1 MADKKTVDKVKD
13 LLSGHVYG
21 PLKEAAE
28 KWLAE
33 ADEKYGDKFDELK
46 EKGSETLDK
55 LGEVAEKYS
64 DKSIEV
70 TEKLAKVSD
79 KISEGADKLS
89 EKAAPV
95 VDSLKQKAAPTIEE
109 LKGKAAPVV
118 DKVTENEFIKQLKAG
133 ISSLDEV
140 IETFSKPEMKEA
152 MGEEA
157 AAQIKAHAEAM
168 KAEGKTFCD
177 CPACT
182 KAREILKDLG
192 VDLEEPEVEAAAE
205 EPEVTEQF
213 ESLNQR
219 MTAAVYVYG
228 GFLSAENPA
237 LDAGMCFYAANFF
250 YWTQDA
256 ACCTILRG
264 RFQKTASEAVRVRYP
279 ASKIL
284 KPKEKSINEKQRSKS
299 SEDHSGRCYS
309 CPLRGSH
316 NGFCADILRP
326 GAGQNS

>member
-1 MADKKTVDKVKD
+1 MADKKTVDKVKE
-13 LLSGHVYG
+13 LLGGHVYA

-46 EKGSETLDK
+46 EKGGDAWDKIGEFADKCSEK
-55 LGEVAEKYS
+55 N
-64 DKSIEV
+64 IEV
-70 TEKLAKVSD
+70 NEKLAKVSE
-79 KISEGADKLS
+79 KVSAGADKLA

-95 VDSLKQKAAPTIEE
+95 VNELKEKAAPKVEE
-109 LKGKAAPVV
+109 LKDKALEKAAPVV

-140 IETFSKPEMKEA
+140 IDTFSKPEMKEA

-192 VDLEEPEVEAAAE
+192 VELEEPEVGEEAPAE
-205 EPEVTEQF
+205 
-213 ESLNQR
+213 
-219 MTAAVYVYG
+219 
-228 GFLSAENPA
+228 AE
-237 LDAGMCFYAANFF
+237 
-250 YWTQDA
+250 
-256 ACCTILRG
+256 
-264 RFQKTASEAVRVRYP
+264 
-279 ASKIL
+279 
-284 KPKEKSINEKQRSKS
+284 
-299 SEDHSGRCYS
+299 
-309 CPLRGSH
+309 
-316 NGFCADILRP
+316 
-326 GAGQNS
+326 

>member
-1 MADKKTVDKVKD
+1 MADKKTVDKVKE
-13 LLSGHVYG
+13 LLGGHVYA

-33 ADEKYGDKFDELK
+33 ADEKYGDKFDEFK
-46 EKGSETLDK
+46 EKGAETLDK

-79 KISEGADKLS
+79 KLGESAEKFS

-95 VDSLKQKAAPTIEE
+95 VDSLKEKAAPKIEELKGKAAPKLDE

-118 DKVTENEFIKQLKAG
+118 DKVTESEFIKQLKAG

-140 IETFSKPEMKEA
+140 IDTFSKPEMKEA

-192 VDLEEPEVEAAAE
+192 VELEEPAVDEAAAE
-205 EPEVTEQF
+205 EPE
-213 ESLNQR
+213 
-219 MTAAVYVYG
+219 TA
-228 GFLSAENPA
+228 E
-237 LDAGMCFYAANFF
+237 
-250 YWTQDA
+250 
-256 ACCTILRG
+256 
-264 RFQKTASEAVRVRYP
+264 
-279 ASKIL
+279 
-284 KPKEKSINEKQRSKS
+284 
-299 SEDHSGRCYS
+299 
-309 CPLRGSH
+309 
-316 NGFCADILRP
+316 
-326 GAGQNS
+326 

>member
-13 LLSGHVYG
+13 LLSDHVYA
-21 PLKEAAE
+21 PLKDAAE

-95 VDSLKQKAAPTIEE
+95 VDSLKEKAAPKIEE

-205 EPEVTEQF
+205 EPEVTE
-213 ESLNQR
+213 
-219 MTAAVYVYG
+219 
-228 GFLSAENPA
+228 
-237 LDAGMCFYAANFF
+237 
-250 YWTQDA
+250 
-256 ACCTILRG
+256 
-264 RFQKTASEAVRVRYP
+264 
-279 ASKIL
+279 
-284 KPKEKSINEKQRSKS
+284 
-299 SEDHSGRCYS
+299 
-309 CPLRGSH
+309 
-316 NGFCADILRP
+316 
-326 GAGQNS
+326 

>member
-1 MADKKTVDKVKD
+1 MADKKTVDKVKE
-13 LLSGHVYG
+13 LLGGHVYA

-46 EKGSETLDK
+46 EKGGDAWDK
-55 LGEVAEKYS
+55 IGEFAEKYS
-64 DKSIEV
+64 EKNIEV
-70 TEKLAKVSD
+70 TEKLAKVGEKVSA
-79 KISEGADKLS
+79 GADKLV

-95 VDSLKQKAAPTIEE
+95 VNELKEKAAPKVEE
-109 LKGKAAPVV
+109 LKDKALEKAAPVV

-140 IETFSKPEMKEA
+140 IDTFSKPEMKEA

-192 VDLEEPEVEAAAE
+192 VELEEPEVGEEAPAE
-205 EPEVTEQF
+205 
-213 ESLNQR
+213 
-219 MTAAVYVYG
+219 
-228 GFLSAENPA
+228 AE
-237 LDAGMCFYAANFF
+237 
-250 YWTQDA
+250 
-256 ACCTILRG
+256 
-264 RFQKTASEAVRVRYP
+264 
-279 ASKIL
+279 
-284 KPKEKSINEKQRSKS
+284 
-299 SEDHSGRCYS
+299 
-309 CPLRGSH
+309 
-316 NGFCADILRP
+316 
-326 GAGQNS
+326 

>member
-1 MADKKTVDKVKD
+1 MADKKTVDKVKE

-46 EKGSETLDK
+46 EKGSETWDK
-55 LGEVAEKYS
+55 LGDLAEKYS
-64 DKSIEV
+64 EKSIEV
-70 TEKLAKVSD
+70 TEKLSKAGD
-79 KISEGADKLS
+79 KIADGVDKFS

-95 VDSLKQKAAPTIEE
+95 VEDLKEKAAPKIDELKAKAAPKIEE
-109 LKGKAAPVV
+109 LKDKAAPVV

-182 KAREILKDLG
+182 KAREILRDLG
-192 VDLEEPEVEAAAE
+192 VDLEEPEVAE
-205 EPEVTEQF
+205 EPEVVE
-213 ESLNQR
+213 
-219 MTAAVYVYG
+219 
-228 GFLSAENPA
+228 
-237 LDAGMCFYAANFF
+237 
-250 YWTQDA
+250 
-256 ACCTILRG
+256 
-264 RFQKTASEAVRVRYP
+264 
-279 ASKIL
+279 
-284 KPKEKSINEKQRSKS
+284 
-299 SEDHSGRCYS
+299 
-309 CPLRGSH
+309 
-316 NGFCADILRP
+316 
-326 GAGQNS
+326 

>member
-1 MADKKTVDKVKD
+1 MADKKTVDKVKE
-13 LLSGHVYG
+13 LLGGHVYG

-33 ADEKYGDKFDELK
+33 ADEKYGDKFDDIK
-46 EKGSETLDK
+46 EKGSEAWDK
-55 LGEVAEKYS
+55 LGEFADKYS
-64 DKSIEV
+64 EKSIEV
-70 TEKLAKVSD
+70 GEKLSKVSD
-79 KISEGADKLS
+79 KLGESADKFA

-95 VDSLKQKAAPTIEE
+95 VDGIKEKAAPKIDELKEKAAPKIDE

-140 IETFSKPEMKEA
+140 IDTFSKPEMKEA

-192 VDLEEPEVEAAAE
+192 VDIEAPEVEEAAAE
-205 EPEVTEQF
+205 EP
-213 ESLNQR
+213 
-219 MTAAVYVYG
+219 AAEEPA
-228 GFLSAENPA
+228 AE
-237 LDAGMCFYAANFF
+237 
-250 YWTQDA
+250 
-256 ACCTILRG
+256 
-264 RFQKTASEAVRVRYP
+264 E
-279 ASKIL
+279 
-284 KPKEKSINEKQRSKS
+284 
-299 SEDHSGRCYS
+299 
-309 CPLRGSH
+309 
-316 NGFCADILRP
+316 
-326 GAGQNS
+326 

>member
-95 VDSLKQKAAPTIEE
+95 VDSLKEKAAPKIEELKGKAAPKIEE

-192 VDLEEPEVEAAAE
+192 VDLEEPEVAEAAE
-205 EPEVTEQF
+205 EPEVTE
-213 ESLNQR
+213 
-219 MTAAVYVYG
+219 
-228 GFLSAENPA
+228 
-237 LDAGMCFYAANFF
+237 
-250 YWTQDA
+250 
-256 ACCTILRG
+256 
-264 RFQKTASEAVRVRYP
+264 
-279 ASKIL
+279 
-284 KPKEKSINEKQRSKS
+284 
-299 SEDHSGRCYS
+299 
-309 CPLRGSH
+309 
-316 NGFCADILRP
+316 
-326 GAGQNS
+326 